1 MEIAITNTASI
12 TIPIT
17 IWATLTPVNY
27 YKNTDINTIENKAV
41 SSDTN

>member
-1 MEIAITNTASI
+1 MEIAITIPI

-27 YKNTDINTIENKAV
+27 YKNTDITTIENKAV
-41 SSDTN
+41 NSGTN